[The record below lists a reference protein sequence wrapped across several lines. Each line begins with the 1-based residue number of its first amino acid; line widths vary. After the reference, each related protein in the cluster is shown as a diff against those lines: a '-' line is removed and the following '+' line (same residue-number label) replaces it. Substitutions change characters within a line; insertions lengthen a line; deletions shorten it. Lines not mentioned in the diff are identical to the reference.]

1 MKLIYLKKMQQIVK
15 KLFCLHKLKETKSVE
30 IKNDKGETI
39 ELRVMFVCEVCGKVV
54 TSRI

>member
-1 MKLIYLKKMQQIVK
+1 MQQIVK

>member
-1 MKLIYLKKMQQIVK
+1 MIYPKKMQQILK
-15 KLFCLHKLKETKSVE
+15 KLFCLHKLIEKKSVE

-39 ELRVMFVCEVCGKVV
+39 EVRVMFVCEVCGKVV